1 MKFFKWKIFIIT
13 GIVCLLPI
21 LLGVAV
27 WKELPETMAIHFNIY
42 GEPDGFASKGFV
54 VFALPVFMF
63 AVQAFSC
70 YLTDFQSYKNGEM
83 KKIEVVS
90 KWAIPFMTVAVY
102 ILTLVVGLGWKVDI
116 RKAVCIIVG
125 VLFLVTG
132 NYLPKADRI
141 KNYKIDKEKA
151 RKINRFMG
159 YGTVILGILFIVS
172 CLLPPMYSVACLFL
186 LIPYLVISVVYAI
199 IVMRK
204 K

>member
-21 LLGVAV
+21 LLGVAF
-27 WKELPETMAIHFNIY
+27 WNELPETMAIHFNIY
-42 GEPDGFASKGFV
+42 GEADGFASKGFV

-83 KKIEVVS
+83 KKFEVVL
-90 KWAIPFMTVAVY
+90 KWTIPFMTVAVY

-125 VLFLVTG
+125 VLLLVTG

-159 YGTVILGILFIVS
+159 YGTVMLGILFIVS
-172 CLLPPMYSVACLFL
+172 CLFPPMYSAACIFL
-186 LIPYLVISVVYAI
+186 VIPYTVISMVYAI
-199 IVMRK
+199 IVTRK
-204 K
+204 N